1 MNSNCVQ
8 SQTNGQK
15 TKIRLLKTAE
25 KLFASHGFAGV
36 TMRGV
41 ATMAQ
46 TNIASAN
53 YHFGTKEA
61 MVLEMLKS
69 KIGPINKKRK
79 ERLAEAKH
87 NSCNNPLPTSEI
99 FRALILPVG
108 EEVQKHFS
116 NQSNIVNII
125 SRSFTE
131 PASFLEK
138 IHKHFFGELSQ
149 IFIDELKLTYPDAN
163 EDDIYWN
170 FHFAIA
176 SMLGAFAQHRRIK
189 DLTQGRCNENAVSEM
204 IERLINFVSS
214 GFEAGMNKRL

>member
-61 MVLEMLKS
+61 MVLEMLES
-69 KIGPINKKRK
+69 KIEPINYKRK
-79 ERLAEAKH
+79 QRLAEAKL
-87 NSCNNPLPTSEI
+87 NSPNDPLTTSDI

-108 EEVQKHFS
+108 EEVQKQFS
-116 NQSNIVNII
+116 NQSSIVNII

-138 IHKHFFGELSQ
+138 IHKRFFGELSQ
-149 IFIDELKLTYPDAN
+149 IFIDELKLTHPNAS

-170 FHFAIA
+170 FHLAIA

>member
-1 MNSNCVQ
+1 MNSNCMP
-8 SQTNGQK
+8 SQTSGQK
-15 TKIRLLKTAE
+15 TKARLLKTAE

-41 ATMAQ
+41 ASMAQ

-61 MVLEMLKS
+61 MVLEMLES
-69 KIGPINKKRK
+69 KIEPINNKRK
-79 ERLAEAKH
+79 QRLAEAKH
-87 NSCNNPLPTSEI
+87 NSPNDPLTTSDI

-108 EEVQKHFS
+108 EEVQKQFF
-116 NQSNIVNII
+116 NQSSIVNII

-138 IHKHFFGELSQ
+138 IHKRFFGELSQ

-189 DLTQGRCNENAVSEM
+189 DLTQGRCNENAISEM
-204 IERLINFVSS
+204 IKRLIKFVSS
-214 GFEAGMNKRL
+214 GFEAGMNIKL